1 MGLPV
6 LSCHM
11 RNLLGILGYSERGRR
26 CVENVWEMKTKAEE
40 VLAYIP
46 EERAKHMVQAEY
58 AFKKAGLSRA
68 CNLALVL

>member
-1 MGLPV
+1 M
-6 LSCHM
+6 
-11 RNLLGILGYSERGRR
+11 
-26 CVENVWEMKTKAEE
+26 ENVWEMKTKAEE